1 MPLPQCLTLTAHC
14 GIIRVMQIVTPI
26 SAARADE
33 LKHRADL
40 IREIADRY
48 EAGDICEIAI
58 VLNDRTECVFE
69 SHGFFDDRWRIL
81 GALEYAKSCV

>member
-1 MPLPQCLTLTAHC
+1 MTLSARC
-14 GIIRVMQIVTPI
+14 GIVRDMQIVSPI
-26 SAARADE
+26 TAARADE
-33 LKHRADL
+33 LKHRADH

-48 EAGDICEIAI
+48 EAGDISEIAI
-58 VLNDRTECVFE
+58 VLNDRAGCMFE